1 MVTDKVFLKK
11 VLRNLVVSILFRIF
25 VTDKTTK
32 TMSILK
38 FSDGEEFDTS
48 VELQLTLR
56 KDGWY
61 VIGSGLLIPVRDLDE
76 GRKELKRQKDK
87 RNSLRRMNQNLNT

>member
-1 MVTDKVFLKK
+1 MVVWIF
-11 VLRNLVVSILFRIF
+11 FRIF
-25 VTDKTTK
+25 VLNKTTK

-56 KDGWY
+56 GDGWY
-61 VIGSGLLIPVRDLDE
+61 VIGNGLLIPVRDLDE
-76 GRKELKRQKDK
+76 GRKELKRQKEARDFVILK
-87 RNSLRRMNQNLNT
+87 IID

>member
-1 MVTDKVFLKK
+1 
-11 VLRNLVVSILFRIF
+11 
-25 VTDKTTK
+25 
-32 TMSILK
+32 MSILR

-61 VIGSGLLIPVRDLDE
+61 VIGEGYLLPVKDIDE
-76 GRKELKRQKDK
+76 GRKRLKEMKEDIEL
-87 RNSLRRMNQNLNT
+87 LRHR

>member
-1 MVTDKVFLKK
+1 
-11 VLRNLVVSILFRIF
+11 
-25 VTDKTTK
+25 
-32 TMSILK
+32 MSILK

-61 VIGSGLLIPVRDLDE
+61 VIGNGLLIPVRDLDE
-76 GRKELKRQKDK
+76 GRKELKKQKEK
-87 RNSLRRMNQNLNT
+87 RKLQRIVDAATLVDLHIKKKD

>member
-1 MVTDKVFLKK
+1 MVVWIF
-11 VLRNLVVSILFRIF
+11 FRIF

-32 TMSILK
+32 TMSTLK

-56 KDGWY
+56 NDGWY
-61 VIGSGLLIPVRDLDE
+61 VIGNGFLIPVRDLNE
-76 GRKELKRQKDK
+76 GRKELKRQKEEQK
-87 RNSLRRMNQNLNT
+87 LNN

>member
-1 MVTDKVFLKK
+1 
-11 VLRNLVVSILFRIF
+11 LVVSILFRIF

-61 VIGSGLLIPVRDLDE
+61 VIGNGLLIPVSDLEE
-76 GRKELKRQKDK
+76 GRKELKRQKESRK
-87 RNSLRRMNQNLNT
+87 QNLNT

>member
-1 MVTDKVFLKK
+1 MD
-11 VLRNLVVSILFRIF
+11 SIIFRIF

-32 TMSILK
+32 TMSILR

-48 VELQLTLR
+48 VELQLYLG

-61 VIGSGLLIPVRDLDE
+61 VIGNGLLIPVPNINE
-76 GRKELKRQKDK
+76 GRKELKRQKEK
-87 RNSLRRMNQNLNT
+87 QKLNN